1 MQKNGIRV
9 FLRAGEAHVEGIDG
23 TVELVW
29 KAIQKRAIGAYFL
42 SRKEIRFLQ
51 FAEDY
56 LVKTIHA
63 PRDQTQLRGK
73 ARVSSRAVSCLG

>member
-9 FLRAGEAHVEGIDG
+9 FMRAGEAHAEGIDG

-42 SRKEIRFLQ
+42 SRKEIRFLK
-51 FAEDY
+51 FAEEY

-63 PRDQTQLRGK
+63 PRHQTQRRGK
-73 ARVSSRAVSCLG
+73 ATVSTRAVPCLG